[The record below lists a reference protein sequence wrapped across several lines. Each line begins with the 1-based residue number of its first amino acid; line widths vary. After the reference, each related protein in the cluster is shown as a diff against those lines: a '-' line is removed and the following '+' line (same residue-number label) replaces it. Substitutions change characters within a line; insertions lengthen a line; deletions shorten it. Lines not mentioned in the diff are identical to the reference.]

1 MGQFK
6 NDNLW
11 SAGLRTAKRLA
22 NRSFYLSTEAPH
34 FQFEV
39 NGEWY
44 VFCAIHKNASSSI
57 RALVETAS
65 PKERGADT
73 SLFDF
78 LFANHLVRKRH
89 EIERAKHLMVFVRHP
104 VERMISCFANKFIQQ
119 KGNRSIFHDYAKVTG
134 ANPQHATFN
143 QFVNGYMRPCFRGRK
158 VKSRH
163 NRHIYTQQ
171 QQLLPVNYN
180 VVAPVEQFSVI
191 VQVLGLGYLLPER
204 INATSGA
211 GAIPGASSMT
221 AEELHALYQKTG
233 KTPDMPSL
241 LREELLKNIN
251 DLYHVDLKAFGR

>member
-78 LFANHLVRKRH
+78 LFANHLVRNRH
-89 EIERAKHLMVFVRHP
+89 EIERAKHLVVFIRHP
-104 VERMISCFANKFIQQ
+104 VERVISCFSNKFIQQ

-134 ANPQHATFN
+134 ANPQKATFN
-143 QFVNGYMRPCFRGRK
+143 QFINGYMRPCFGGR
-158 VKSRH
+158 
-163 NRHIYTQQ
+163 
-171 QQLLPVNYN
+171 
-180 VVAPVEQFSVI
+180 
-191 VQVLGLGYLLPER
+191 
-204 INATSGA
+204 
-211 GAIPGASSMT
+211 
-221 AEELHALYQKTG
+221 
-233 KTPDMPSL
+233 
-241 LREELLKNIN
+241 
-251 DLYHVDLKAFGR
+251 